1 MNTSTP
7 AAPAASRRRGAIAAL
22 LLAVAGAGA
31 TVVLWVIL
39 ASITGLIFHFLP
51 GAPFLVAAWV
61 FRQVEAGRRA
71 SWREVAVIVAAG
83 ATASLLGSL
92 VVASIG
98 RELDAPVATALVAL
112 AGAAVSVA
120 WLRRGAPDVIPPTAG
135 SGADA

>member
-1 MNTSTP
+1 MNKS
-7 AAPAASRRRGAIAAL
+7 APAAAAGFRSRAATANL

-39 ASITGLIFHFLP
+39 ASITGLIYHFLP

-61 FRQVEAGRRA
+61 FRQVEGGRRA
-71 SWREVAVIVAAG
+71 AWPAIVVIVAVG
-83 ATASLLGSL
+83 AAASVLGSL
-92 VVASIG
+92 AVASIG

-112 AGAAVSVA
+112 AGAAMSVA
-120 WLRRGAPDVIPPTAG
+120 WLRRGVADVIPPTAG